1 MDRACGD
8 YSKETE
14 QLTMKTGNSLL
25 TALVITAI
33 LCLAGL
39 AAGLVVVYSGAVDIS
54 AVKPH
59 YAVTKWVLETAMKH
73 SVVRHA
79 RKVNIPAT
87 YPSSAIGDAFPHY
100 AEMCAICHGGPGK
113 QPSEIGKGLRPKPP
127 DLAKVVNQLRDE
139 EIFWIVKNGIRMT
152 GMPAFGPTH
161 KDSELWRMVAL
172 VKTFPEMTPE
182 QYRQGTR
189 KQKH

>member
-1 MDRACGD
+1 M
-8 YSKETE
+8 
-14 QLTMKTGNSLL
+14 TMKTGNSLL

-127 DLAKVVNQLRDE
+127 DLAKVVNELRDE

-152 GMPAFGPTH
+152 GMPAFGVTH
-161 KDSELWRMVAL
+161 KDIELWKMVAL
-172 VKTFPEMTPE
+172 VKTFPGMTPE

-189 KQKH
+189 KQKQ